1 MGLPAHVDIQ
11 NLPISGAT
19 GTLNTTTANIT
30 VPVTATLVSIYGT
43 VQFGCSLTVGADTD
57 LDVAAYSDC
66 VPMEANTTYLL
77 RLNRR
82 SGDFATRVNVEAAA
96 GSGTYRIGFYK

>member
-1 MGLPAHVDIQ
+1 MGLPAHVDAQ
-11 NLPISGAT
+11 NLPVSGAT
-19 GTLNTTTANIT
+19 GTLDGTTASVAI
-30 VPVTATLVSIYGT
+30 PATATLVSVYGT

-57 LDVAAYSDC
+57 LDAATYADC

-82 SGDFATRVNVEAAA
+82 SPGFRTHVNVEAAA
-96 GSGTYRIGFYK
+96 GSGTYRIGFYQ